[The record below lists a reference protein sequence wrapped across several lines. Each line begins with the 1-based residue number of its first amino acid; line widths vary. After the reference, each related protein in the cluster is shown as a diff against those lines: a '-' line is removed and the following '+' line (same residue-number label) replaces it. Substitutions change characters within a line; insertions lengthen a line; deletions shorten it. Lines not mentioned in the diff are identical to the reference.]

1 MAYNN
6 PQEQQQSYMSSPPP
20 LIVWFRLL
28 DSATAL
34 PYMRTCE
41 DYVFLPPGSVIAQ
54 FRDAVKKKDKDDGV
68 AAILTPFKSS
78 QLPVYKNK
86 SAFDMRDVDGKKMP
100 LEAGS
105 LLDGLGRSTEEAL
118 VVVVPSSIVPRPT
131 HDFSF
136 PLCKVPFYN
145 SILNATERDGW
156 ISFGQNIPSTTLNN
170 LYIRES
176 YRTIAS
182 SISPGINKG
191 VITGTPGTGKSL
203 FLVYLLWK
211 LVKEG
216 KRVLFIYHPF
226 NIYYDG
232 KGGVFRIFDGNFPL
246 DDYDSFWNDTLWCLF
261 DANFKNEADLGYFPV
276 ELCTFIVS
284 TSPRREMVNDFKKP
298 PEPQVFYMPPWTE
311 SELEA
316 IAPFFPRANKW
327 RYRFRILGGIPR
339 QVLEATKRPPT
350 EMLEAAC
357 TDCSLDDCIKKIGM
371 NSTITEKSKVIH
383 LLVHITSTPP
393 YTNSSVCY
401 ASQTALN
408 IIVRRKGKEARLR
421 MSELLDSGR
430 GNPLIAALCGYIFEP
445 YAIELLEK
453 GGTFK
458 CRELVRGNKK
468 IKRDETT
475 LTIPSSIKTVVNKVE
490 PNQTRNQ
497 LHVPKTANY
506 TAIDAWIPGIGAFQ
520 MTVGKKHDIK
530 GGARDDLALLQG
542 ANRLYWLLPPLYY
555 HSFTKKSPQDI
566 EQHAILIPYPDY
578 VKT

>member
-1 MAYNN
+1 MG
-6 PQEQQQSYMSSPPP
+6 PHDQQQSSMSSTPPP
-20 LIVWFRLL
+20 LVWFLL
-28 DSATAL
+28 LESATSL
-34 PYMRTCE
+34 PYRGTRA
-41 DYVFLPPGSVIAQ
+41 DYVSLPPGCVIAQ
-54 FRDAVKKKDKDDGV
+54 FRDAVKKKDKDDGD

-78 QLPVYKNK
+78 QLRVYKNK
-86 SAFDMRDVDGKKMP
+86 SAFDMSDVDGKKMP

-118 VVVVPSSIVPRPT
+118 VVVVPSSVVPRPT
-131 HDFSF
+131 HDFPF
-136 PLCKVPFYN
+136 PLCQVPFYN

-182 SISPGINKG
+182 RISPGINKA
-191 VITGTPGTGKSL
+191 VITGTPGIGKSL

-232 KGGVFRIFDGNFPL
+232 KGGVFDFASGHLPL
-246 DDYDSFWNDTLWCLF
+246 DNNHSFWNDTLWCLF
-261 DANFKNEADLGYFPV
+261 DAKFKNEVHLGDFPV
-276 ELCTFIVS
+276 ELCTFILS

-298 PEPQVFYMPPWTE
+298 PEPEVFYMPTWTE

-316 IAPFFPRANKW
+316 IEPFFPNASEW
-327 RYRFRILGGIPR
+327 RYRFGILGGIPR
-339 QVLEATKRPPT
+339 HVLEVTTQPPT

-357 TDCSLDDCIKKIGM
+357 TECSLDDCIKKIGI
-371 NSTITEKSKVIH
+371 NSSITEKSKVVH
-383 LLVHITSTPP
+383 LLVHVTSTPP
-393 YTNSSVCY
+393 YTKSSVCY
-401 ASQTALN
+401 ASQTALK
-408 IIVRRKGKEARLR
+408 IIVRHKADEAKRR
-421 MSELLDSGR
+421 MSDLFASCQ
-430 GNPLIAALCGYIFEP
+430 GNPLIAALCGYTFEP
-445 YAIELLEK
+445 NAIALLEK

-475 LTIPSSIKTVVNKVE
+475 LTIPSSMKTVVDKVE
-490 PNQTRNQ
+490 PHQTRNQ
-497 LHVPKTANY
+497 LHVPKTAKY

-520 MTVGKKHDIK
+520 MTVGKNHDIK
-530 GGARDDLALLQG
+530 AGARGDLALLGG

-555 HSFTKKSPQDI
+555 HTFTKQSPQDI
-566 EQHAILIPYPDY
+566 EQHAILIPYPE
-578 VKT
+578 